1 MLIFNTV
8 SGLIP
13 LKIFNGNN
21 LITSNINL
29 INFTGSGVTASVG
42 EFNNLTITI
51 GGGSGGT
58 TPTGSLLLTA
68 SFSNPN
74 LTFTKGDGSTFNVN
88 LSTLVPTSSS
98 YTLSSSYALNGGV
111 TQLLAGPNIVL
122 SPISGLGQVTVTANL
137 SGSTIFNTATG
148 SYGSFYD
155 TTTQTNLVA
164 NIPRSMSFNNTDIT
178 NGVSISGSTSP
189 FNTYIKTQNAGVYD
203 IQFSAQLDKTDS
215 GTDEIVIWLRKNGI
229 DLTDTATAVTL
240 TGNNAK
246 NVAAWNWFV
255 TSAANDYYQ
264 IIWLSADVNLRL
276 LAEPISGT
284 HPGIPSVILTVNRVD
299 QFLSNTGSFSGSF
312 NGSFTGSLLG
322 TASYATNAL
331 SASFAPSTPAFPF
344 TGSARITGSLGITGS
359 ANISNELIVSSSIN
373 IRGNSDTVGNNFI
386 SQNLSNTA
394 NLTLANNGIST
405 FNFPTGGKVYIAG
418 AVGAGETLLEIR
430 RTTSTSGGFIFR
442 SDNASN
448 QALTTTNGAFN
459 IYTVDNSNITLTPGT
474 AAILLNTTVNNYNS
488 LTSTGIQFRVG
499 TQAASSLNRWLNFG
513 HNTNYGQ
520 ILQAVQ
526 NGSTP
531 AIDRLTINPYG
542 GITTLCGELPNSF
555 VDVLVSSGTGLRVY
569 RGGITNGI
577 SFKVGNAA
585 GFGML
590 ITHED
595 TTNTSGYA
603 NIQIIQGNNAVFS
616 AGKTN
621 SATLNNFYGNAY
633 GTIDSYAM
641 MVGVKYDY
649 SANTTRGIT
658 FSATNTST
666 NANIIQSVHDGVG
679 KPLSLNYY
687 GGNVSI
693 GNLISPTAKLHI
705 RGESTGSILR
715 IESNTSSS
723 IFIIENNGSGSYN
736 GTLNIGNITSTPAIE
751 NTLNIYPPFAG
762 GTGEGGQI
770 LLAASGGLY
779 TSASMLDTYQNQ
791 FRLLKGTNT
800 GGSTVAYVVTDLHSG
815 NTQFAGAVT
824 ASAYSGLPNDYLYV
838 TRNTDQTIVSG
849 TWANRDI
856 IFNNI
861 DVTKGIAYNI
871 GTGLASLTGGKVYRI
886 TARLA
891 WSAAAPY
898 LLQYSCYTSADTQIG
913 PTVEIVQSTN
923 TSNNISDGTLDFIYA
938 PGSNTDIKI
947 RTTNNTSALSGE
959 FIRGDLNTQLIIQQ
973 IA

>member
-1 MLIFNTV
+1 MSFV
-8 SGLIP
+8 YRYE
-13 LKIFNGNN
+13 FQ
-21 LITSNINL
+21 ITSASINNR
-29 INFTGSGVTASVG
+29 INSLSGS
-42 EFNNLTITI
+42 
-51 GGGSGGT
+51 SGD
-58 TPTGSLLLTA
+58 TGSLLLTA

-98 YTLSSSYALNGGV
+98 YALSSSYAATASIATSASYALNGGV

-240 TGNNAK
+240 VGNNAK

-264 IIWLSADVNLRL
+264 IIWQSADTDVRL
-276 LAEPISGT
+276 FAEPADG
-284 HPGIPSVILTVNRVD
+284 HPGIPSVIATVNRVD

-331 SASFAPSTPAFPF
+331 SASFAF
-344 TGSARITGSLGITGS
+344 TASY
-359 ANISNELIVSSSIN
+359 V
-373 IRGNSDTVGNNFI
+373 NN
-386 SQNLSNTA
+386 L
-394 NLTLANNGIST
+394 
-405 FNFPTGGKVYIAG
+405 
-418 AVGAGETLLEIR
+418 
-430 RTTSTSGGFIFR
+430 
-442 SDNASN
+442 N
-448 QALTTTNGAFN
+448 QAVT
-459 IYTVDNSNITLTPGT
+459 
-474 AAILLNTTVNNYNS
+474 
-488 LTSTGIQFRVG
+488 
-499 TQAASSLNRWLNFG
+499 
-513 HNTNYGQ
+513 
-520 ILQAVQ
+520 
-526 NGSTP
+526 
-531 AIDRLTINPYG
+531 
-542 GITTLCGELPNSF
+542 
-555 VDVLVSSGTGLRVY
+555 
-569 RGGITNGI
+569 
-577 SFKVGNAA
+577 
-585 GFGML
+585 
-590 ITHED
+590 
-595 TTNTSGYA
+595 
-603 NIQIIQGNNAVFS
+603 
-616 AGKTN
+616 
-621 SATLNNFYGNAY
+621 
-633 GTIDSYAM
+633 
-641 MVGVKYDY
+641 
-649 SANTTRGIT
+649 
-658 FSATNTST
+658 
-666 NANIIQSVHDGVG
+666 
-679 KPLSLNYY
+679 
-687 GGNVSI
+687 
-693 GNLISPTAKLHI
+693 
-705 RGESTGSILR
+705 
-715 IESNTSSS
+715 
-723 IFIIENNGSGSYN
+723 
-736 GTLNIGNITSTPAIE
+736 IGNITSTPSTE
-751 NTLNIYPPFAG
+751 NTLNVYPPFAG

-800 GGSTVAYVVTDLHSG
+800 GGSTTGYFTMNLDTGAS
-815 NTQFAGAVT
+815 QFLGPVT
-824 ASAYSGLPNDYLYV
+824 ASAYSGLPNDYLY
-838 TRNTDQTIVSG
+838 TIRNTNQTIGSG

-861 DVTKGIAYNI
+861 NITKGIAYNV

>member
-1 MLIFNTV
+1 MPTFNTV
-8 SGLIP
+8 PGLIP

-42 EFNNLTITI
+42 EFNNLIVTI
-51 GGGSGGT
+51 GGGGT
-58 TPTGSLLLTA
+58 TVSTGSLLLTA

-88 LSTLVPTSSS
+88 LSTLVPTSA
-98 YTLSSSYALNGGV
+98 SYAL
-111 TQLLAGPNIVL
+111 
-122 SPISGLGQVTVTANL
+122 
-137 SGSTIFNTATG
+137 
-148 SYGSFYD
+148 
-155 TTTQTNLVA
+155 
-164 NIPRSMSFNNTDIT
+164 
-178 NGVSISGSTSP
+178 
-189 FNTYIKTQNAGVYD
+189 
-203 IQFSAQLDKTDS
+203 
-215 GTDEIVIWLRKNGI
+215 
-229 DLTDTATAVTL
+229 
-240 TGNNAK
+240 
-246 NVAAWNWFV
+246 
-255 TSAANDYYQ
+255 
-264 IIWLSADVNLRL
+264 
-276 LAEPISGT
+276 
-284 HPGIPSVILTVNRVD
+284 
-299 QFLSNTGSFSGSF
+299 
-312 NGSFTGSLLG
+312 
-322 TASYATNAL
+322 TASFAT
-331 SASFAPSTPAFPF
+331 SASFAPSTPPFPF
-344 TGSARITGSLGITGS
+344 TGSALITGSLGVTGSVSVVSANTNYSAIGTGHNIQFNRASELGLRIGTTSTDTILQAYSSITGS
-359 ANISNELIVSSSIN
+359 SLSLNPFGGSVTINAATPGQHANVNLADGNTQFRVYRGASIASGITMSQTTGGSGVFVIAHGDTTNATGNANIVIAQGNTAVFATGKQDAGTTTKNHFFGLSYGTITSYNTLIGSSYGGLGSERGIAFSNSTQAGTPDRIQGVHVGGAKALSLQPYGGNLSIGN
-373 IRGNSDTVGNNFI
+373 ITPTAKLHVKGESDTVDNVFVAE
-386 SQNLSNTA
+386 NLSNTA
-394 NLTLANNGIST
+394 NLTISNSGVST
-405 FNFPTGGKVYIAG
+405 FTFGSGGKVFINAP
-418 AVGAGETLLEIR
+418 VGAGDILLEIR
-430 RTTSTSGGFIFR
+430 RSTSSSGGFIFR
-442 SDNASN
+442 SNNGTS
-448 QALTTTNGAFN
+448 QSLETTNGAFG
-459 IYTVDNSNITLTPGT
+459 ISTVDNSSIVLTPGT
-474 AAILLNTTVNNYNS
+474 AAVLLNTTVNNYNT
-488 LTSTGIQFRVG
+488 LNSTGIQFRVG
-499 TQAASSLNRWLNFG
+499 TQANSSLDRWLNFG

-526 NGSTP
+526 NGATP
-531 AIDRLTINPYG
+531 AIDRLAINPYG

-569 RGGITNGI
+569 RGSITNGI
-577 SFKVGNAA
+577 SFKVGNAT

-603 NIQIIQGNNAVFS
+603 NIQIIQGTNAVFS
-616 AGKTN
+616 AGRAN
-621 SATLNNFYGNAY
+621 SGTLNNFYGNAY

-679 KPLSLNYY
+679 KPLSLNPY

-693 GNLISPTAKLHI
+693 GNVISPSASLHV
-705 RGESTGSILR
+705 RAGSTGSVFQLD
-715 IESNTSSS
+715 SNTSAS
-723 IFIIENNGSGSYN
+723 IFTVNNNGSSSFNGSLTV
-736 GTLNIGNITSTPAIE
+736 GSATTSSNTE
-751 NTLNIYPPFAG
+751 NTLNIYPPPAG

-770 LLAASGGLY
+770 LFAASGGLY
-779 TSASMLDTYQNQ
+779 TSASMIDNYQNQ
-791 FRLLKGTNT
+791 FRILKGTNT
-800 GGSTVAYVVTDLHSG
+800 GGSTTGYFTMNLDTGAS
-815 NTQFAGAVT
+815 QFLGPVT

-838 TRNTDQTIVSG
+838 TRNTNQTIGSG

-861 DVTKGIAYNI
+861 DVTKGIAYNV
-871 GTGLASLTGGKVYRI
+871 GTGLASLTGGKIYRI

-947 RTTNNTSALSGE
+947 RTTNNTSALTGE

>member
-1 MLIFNTV
+1 MPIFNTV
-8 SGLIP
+8 PGLIP
-13 LKIFNGNN
+13 LKIFNGDN

-42 EFNNLTITI
+42 EFNNLIVTI
-51 GGGSGGT
+51 GGGGGGGGT

-74 LTFTKGDGSTFNVN
+74 LIFTKGDGSTFNVN

-98 YTLSSSYALNGGV
+98 YALSSSYAATASIATSASYALNGGV
-111 TQLLAGPNIVL
+111 TQLLAGSNIVL

-155 TTTQTNLVA
+155 TTTQTNLIA

-189 FNTYIKTQNAGVYD
+189 FNTYIKTQNAGIYD

-240 TGNNAK
+240 VGNNAK

-264 IIWLSADVNLRL
+264 IIWQSADTNVRL
-276 LAEPISGT
+276 FAEPADG
-284 HPGIPSVILTVNRVD
+284 HPGIPSVILTANRVD

-331 SASFAPSTPAFPF
+331 SASFASTASFAPSYTLLTTFNNF
-344 TGSARITGSLGITGS
+344 TGSFRTGSYTGSFTGSLLGTAS
-359 ANISNELIVSSSIN
+359 YATNALSSSFAFTA
-373 IRGNSDTVGNNFI
+373 SYVNN
-386 SQNLSNTA
+386 L
-394 NLTLANNGIST
+394 
-405 FNFPTGGKVYIAG
+405 
-418 AVGAGETLLEIR
+418 
-430 RTTSTSGGFIFR
+430 
-442 SDNASN
+442 N
-448 QALTTTNGAFN
+448 QAV
-459 IYTVDNSNITLTPGT
+459 TV
-474 AAILLNTTVNNYNS
+474 
-488 LTSTGIQFRVG
+488 
-499 TQAASSLNRWLNFG
+499 
-513 HNTNYGQ
+513 
-520 ILQAVQ
+520 
-526 NGSTP
+526 
-531 AIDRLTINPYG
+531 
-542 GITTLCGELPNSF
+542 
-555 VDVLVSSGTGLRVY
+555 
-569 RGGITNGI
+569 
-577 SFKVGNAA
+577 
-585 GFGML
+585 
-590 ITHED
+590 
-595 TTNTSGYA
+595 
-603 NIQIIQGNNAVFS
+603 
-616 AGKTN
+616 
-621 SATLNNFYGNAY
+621 
-633 GTIDSYAM
+633 
-641 MVGVKYDY
+641 
-649 SANTTRGIT
+649 
-658 FSATNTST
+658 
-666 NANIIQSVHDGVG
+666 
-679 KPLSLNYY
+679 
-687 GGNVSI
+687 
-693 GNLISPTAKLHI
+693 
-705 RGESTGSILR
+705 
-715 IESNTSSS
+715 
-723 IFIIENNGSGSYN
+723 
-736 GTLNIGNITSTPAIE
+736 GNITSIPSTE
-751 NTLNIYPPFAG
+751 NSLNVYPPFAG

-770 LLAASGGLY
+770 LFASSGGLY
-779 TSASMLDTYQNQ
+779 TSASMIDNYQNQ
-791 FRLLKGTNT
+791 LRILKGTNT
-800 GGSTVAYVVTDLHSG
+800 GGSTTGYFTMNLDTGAS
-815 NTQFAGAVT
+815 QFLGPVT
-824 ASAYSGLPNDYLYV
+824 ASAYSGLPNDYSYV
-838 TRNTDQTIVSG
+838 TRNTNQTIGSG

-861 DVTKGIAYNI
+861 NITKGIAYNV

-947 RTTNNTSALSGE
+947 RTTNNTSALTGE